1 MTSLGTRLW
10 FAVFGLMMLCISPAG
25 AGTTGNGTTPST
37 TQYAFCYAGNV
48 NVVYFTQIMTLAPT
62 ANAPNLGVAYAD
74 YVKSTYGMPGINRQ
88 RCVTSDSIAGAEAEK
103 QRYKGMF
110 GTTKLVETHWGG

>member
-1 MTSLGTRLW
+1 MGSRLSI
-10 FAVFGLMMLCISPAG
+10 AVLGLMVFCISHG
-25 AGTTGNGTTPST
+25 WAGTTGNGSAAPAT

-48 NVVYFTQIMTLAPT
+48 NVVYFTQILTLAPT

-74 YVKSTYGMPGINRQ
+74 YVKTTYGLPGIDRQ
-88 RCVTSDSIAGAEAEK
+88 RCVTSDSSAGAAAEK

-110 GTTKLVETHWGG
+110 GTTKLVETKWGG